1 MNTHQ
6 DYIADAISYEA
17 AVVAEAQ
24 TSTRNHVL
32 NRSAFKLGAI
42 PGMPSDT
49 AVGALLQAANA
60 NGYVAEH
67 GERATRNVI
76 ESGLQSGQRK
86 QQKVLRPNRA
96 ERRRMASESKPAV
109 ISGPSLTTISP
120 QIDIAHA
127 QPAFPPR
134 TQPDKDGKPR
144 FQIVGDEGPPK
155 WGDEK
160 RRHFYKDGGVPVHVK
175 IMKQSGGAV
184 NWYRVVDLDGRTG
197 WQAQKPNQFRAVPFF
212 HNTDPFDREVV
223 DDTIWWPEGERD
235 VETLSNQL
243 LLAVT
248 FGGTGDGLPAGCERY
263 FTNRDVVIA
272 SDNDEGGRSHAEN
285 KATLIAPV
293 ARSVRIVHFP
303 DTREKG
309 DVSDWLGAGNT
320 IADLE
325 KRAESAGPWVRFPLA
340 APKTGLDVVCMAD
353 VRPTAIEY
361 LWPNWIALGKVH
373 VLAGEGGSG
382 KTTLLHD
389 WTARTTTG
397 DRWPDGAE
405 GSSPG
410 SVLILASEDDVGD
423 TIAPRLIAA
432 AADMSRVFVIR
443 SVRDVHQRRR
453 GFNLQ
458 ADLEMLGA
466 EIDKRR
472 DVKLVIFDPVT
483 SYLGKVDSHNNS
495 DVRAVLDP
503 LGEFAAR
510 KMVAVVCNNHFS
522 KGGGNANSRI
532 IGSVAFV
539 NQARAAF
546 IVTPDE
552 EDDTR
557 MLLIPSKM
565 NIAPMSRG
573 LAYRIEGCLIE
584 HEGVSIPTSRIMYE
598 STPISITA
606 NQALAARDSN
616 AGSKPAD
623 AEVEAFLRDALSG
636 GPTDVSEVETMA
648 RAAAL
653 VGENQRLAQNKAFQ
667 RARKVLGVTSKRE
680 GFGKGARFVLT
691 LPASPCAPENPMR
704 TPLQT
709 RAHMTN
715 PGAHEDE
722 QDDFNPTA
730 RKSERS

>member
-1 MNTHQ
+1 MNEAPQ
-6 DYIADAISYEA
+6 EYIDAAISSEA
-17 AVVAEAQ
+17 AVVANAHV
-24 TSTRNHVL
+24 SSRNHVL
-32 NRSAFKLGAI
+32 NRSAFKLGTI
-42 PGMPSDT
+42 PGTQLDT
-49 AVGALLQAANA
+49 VIRALFPAARA
-60 NGYVAEH
+60 NGYLAEH
-67 GERATRNVI
+67 GEHATHKVI
-76 ESGLQSGQRK
+76 EGGFQSGQRK
-86 QQKVLRPNRA
+86 LRVAPRTNRA
-96 ERRRMASESKPAV
+96 ERRRMASESKRAV
-109 ISGPSLTTISP
+109 GSRPSPPVVSP
-120 QIDIAHA
+120 LLDADLA
-127 QPAFPPR
+127 RSTFPSRTQPAF
-134 TQPDKDGKPR
+134 DGKPY
-144 FQIVGDEGPPK
+144 FQLGGDEGPPK
-155 WGDEK
+155 RRSEK
-160 RRHFYKDGGVPVHVK
+160 RRHFYKEGDVPVHVK
-175 IMKQSGGAV
+175 IMMRNGGAA

-197 WQAQKPNQFRAVPFF
+197 WQAGKPNQFRAVPFF
-212 HNTDPFDREVV
+212 HNADPFDREVA

-248 FGGTGDGLPAGCERY
+248 FGGTGDGLPADCERY
-263 FTNRDVVIA
+263 FANRDVVIL
-272 SDNDEGGRSHAEN
+272 SDNDDGGRSHAEK

-293 ARSVRIVHFP
+293 AKRVRIVHFP
-303 DTREKG
+303 DTPEKG
-309 DVSDWLGAGNT
+309 DVSDWLGAGHT
-320 IADLE
+320 IADLVQ
-325 KRAESAGPWVRFPLA
+325 RAESVVPRVCSPLPKA

-373 VLAGEGGSG
+373 VLAGEGGRG

-405 GSSPG
+405 ASSPG

-432 AADMSRVFVIR
+432 GADISRVFAIR
-443 SVRDVHQRRR
+443 SVRDVDQRRR

-466 EIDKRR
+466 ELDTRR
-472 DVKLVIFDPVT
+472 DVKLVIFDPIT

-510 KMVAVVCNNHFS
+510 KGVAVICNNHFS

-552 EDDTR
+552 NDDTR

-565 NIAPMSRG
+565 NIAPMRSG

-598 STPISITA
+598 GAPISITA
-606 NQALAARDSN
+606 DQALAALDNN
-616 AGSKPAD
+616 AGSKPVE
-623 AEVEAFLRDALSG
+623 AEVEAFFRDVLSG
-636 GPTDVSEVETMA
+636 GPTEVSEVEIMA
-648 RAAAL
+648 RAAGL
-653 VGENQRLAQNKAFQ
+653 LGENQRLAQNKAFQ
-667 RARKVLGVTSKRE
+667 RARKVLGVASNRE
-680 GFGKGARFVLT
+680 GFGRGARYVISQ
-691 LPASPCAPENPMR
+691 PNSPCAPQNPH
-704 TPLQT
+704 
-709 RAHMTN
+709 AH
-715 PGAHEDE
+715 PVSKQGAHD
-722 QDDFNPTA
+722 
-730 RKSERS
+730 KSGCT

>member
-1 MNTHQ
+1 MTSSMK
-6 DYIADAISYEA
+6 IS
-17 AVVAEAQ
+17 
-24 TSTRNHVL
+24 TVL
-32 NRSAFKLGAI
+32 A
-42 PGMPSDT
+42 
-49 AVGALLQAANA
+49 
-60 NGYVAEH
+60 
-67 GERATRNVI
+67 
-76 ESGLQSGQRK
+76 
-86 QQKVLRPNRA
+86 
-96 ERRRMASESKPAV
+96 
-109 ISGPSLTTISP
+109 
-120 QIDIAHA
+120 
-127 QPAFPPR
+127 
-134 TQPDKDGKPR
+134 
-144 FQIVGDEGPPK
+144 
-155 WGDEK
+155 
-160 RRHFYKDGGVPVHVK
+160 K
-175 IMKQSGGAV
+175 IMKRDGGAV
-184 NWYRVVDLDGRTG
+184 NWYRVVDLDGRSG
-197 WQAQKPNQFRAVPFF
+197 WQARKPNQFRAVPFF
-212 HNTDPFDREVV
+212 HNADPFDREVV

-248 FGGTGDGLPAGCERY
+248 FGGTGDGLPAGCESY
-263 FTNRDVVIA
+263 FANRDVVIP
-272 SDNDEGGRSHAEN
+272 SDNDDGGRSHAEN

-303 DTREKG
+303 DTQEKG
-309 DVSDWLGAGNT
+309 DVSDWLDAGHT
-320 IADLE
+320 IAELQR
-325 KRAESAGPWVRFPLA
+325 RAESAGPWVPPALA
-340 APKTGLDVVCMAD
+340 QIPAKPGLDVVCMAD
-353 VRPTAIEY
+353 VNPTAIEY

-373 VLAGEGGSG
+373 VLAGEGGRG

-432 AADMSRVFVIR
+432 GADRTRVFVIR
-443 SVRDVHQRRR
+443 SVRDVDQRRR

-458 ADLEMLGA
+458 ADLEKLGA

-483 SYLGKVDSHNNS
+483 SYLGKVDLHNNS

-510 KMVAVVCNNHFS
+510 KGVAVVCNNHFS

-565 NIAPMSRG
+565 NIAPMSSG

-584 HEGVSIPTSRIMYE
+584 HRAVSIPTSRIVYE
-598 STPISITA
+598 SAPISITA
-606 NQALAARDSN
+606 NQALAALDSN
-616 AGSKPAD
+616 AGSKPAE
-623 AEVEAFLRDALSG
+623 AEVEAFLRDVLG
-636 GPTDVSEVETMA
+636 RGPIDVSEVETMA
-648 RAAAL
+648 RAAGL
-653 VGENQRLAQNKAFQ
+653 LGENQRLAQNKAFQ
-667 RARKVLGVTSKRE
+667 RARKIFWRDLEPRGFRE
-680 GFGKGARFVLT
+680 G
-691 LPASPCAPENPMR
+691 C
-704 TPLQT
+704 PL
-709 RAHMTN
+709 
-715 PGAHEDE
+715 
-722 QDDFNPTA
+722 
-730 RKSERS
+730 RS

>member
-6 DYIADAISYEA
+6 DYIADAINYEA
-17 AVVAEAQ
+17 AVVAKAQ
-24 TSTRNHVL
+24 TSTRNLIL
-32 NRSAFKLGAI
+32 NRSAFSLGTL
-42 PGMPSDT
+42 PGAQLDVVV
-49 AVGALLQAANA
+49 AALLPAAHA
-60 NGYVAEH
+60 NGYVADH
-67 GERATRNVI
+67 GEPATRRVI
-76 ESGLQSGQRK
+76 ESGFRSGQRNPRK
-86 QQKVLRPNRA
+86 IPRLNRA
-96 ERRRMASESKPAV
+96 ERRRLAFKSRIGV
-109 ISGPSLTTISP
+109 NPSLSP
-120 QIDIAHA
+120 TVVSPLPDVTLA
-127 QPAFPPR
+127 QPSLPPR
-134 TQPDKDGKPR
+134 TPQDKDGKPR
-144 FQIVGDEGPPK
+144 FQIGGDEGPPK
-155 WGDEK
+155 WGHEK
-160 RRHFYKDGGVPVHVK
+160 RRHFYKDGGVSVQVK
-175 IMKQSGGAV
+175 IMKEGGGAS
-184 NWYRVVDLDGRTG
+184 NWYRVVDHDGRTG
-197 WQAQKPNQFRAVPFF
+197 WQAEKPHQFRAVPFF
-212 HNTDPFDREVV
+212 HKIDPFDREVV
-223 DDTIWWPEGERD
+223 DDPLWWPEGERD
-235 VETLSNQL
+235 AETLSSQL

-248 FGGTGDGLPAGCERY
+248 FGGIGDGLPAGCERY
-263 FTNRDVVIA
+263 FANRDVVIL

-285 KATLIAPV
+285 KAALIVPV
-293 ARSVRIVHFP
+293 AKSVRIVHFP

-309 DVSDWLGAGNT
+309 DVTDWLGAGNT
-320 IADLE
+320 VADLE
-325 KRAESAGPWVRFPLA
+325 KRAESAGPWIRPPLA
-340 APKTGLDVVCMAD
+340 QTPAKPGLDVVCMAD
-353 VRPTAIEY
+353 VSPTAIKY

-373 VLAGEGGSG
+373 VLAGEGGRG

-432 AADMSRVFVIR
+432 GADMSRVFVIR
-443 SVRDVHQRRR
+443 SVRDVDQRRR

-466 EIDKRR
+466 EIDRR
-472 DVKLVIFDPVT
+472 SDVRLVIFDPVT

-539 NQARAAF
+539 NQARVAF

-552 EDDTR
+552 GDDTR

-565 NIAPMSRG
+565 NIAPMRSG

-606 NQALAARDSN
+606 DQALAALDSN
-616 AGSKPAD
+616 AGSKPAEAD
-623 AEVEAFLRDALSG
+623 LEAFFRDVLG
-636 GPTDVSEVETMA
+636 CRPIDVSEVETMA
-648 RAAAL
+648 RAAGL
-653 VGENQRLAQNKAFQ
+653 LGENQRLAQNKAFQ
-667 RARKVLGVTSKRE
+667 RARKALGVISNRE
-680 GFGKGARFVLT
+680 GFGKGARYVLA
-691 LPASPCAPENPMR
+691 LPVHHAHPKIPCAPGFK
-704 TPLQT
+704 TGC
-709 RAHMTN
+709 A
-715 PGAHEDE
+715 
-722 QDDFNPTA
+722 
-730 RKSERS
+730 

>member
-1 MNTHQ
+1 MEN
-6 DYIADAISYEA
+6 
-17 AVVAEAQ
+17 
-24 TSTRNHVL
+24 L
-32 NRSAFKLGAI
+32 
-42 PGMPSDT
+42 
-49 AVGALLQAANA
+49 
-60 NGYVAEH
+60 
-67 GERATRNVI
+67 
-76 ESGLQSGQRK
+76 
-86 QQKVLRPNRA
+86 
-96 ERRRMASESKPAV
+96 AS
-109 ISGPSLTTISP
+109 IG
-120 QIDIAHA
+120 
-127 QPAFPPR
+127 
-134 TQPDKDGKPR
+134 
-144 FQIVGDEGPPK
+144 GDEGPPK
-155 WGDEK
+155 WGHEK
-160 RRHFYKDGGVPVHVK
+160 RRHRYKDGGVSVQIK
-175 IMKQSGGAV
+175 IMKEGGGAA
-184 NWYRVVDLDGRTG
+184 NWYRVVDFDGRTG
-197 WQAQKPNQFRAVPFF
+197 WQAEKPRQFRAVPFF
-212 HNTDPFDREVV
+212 HKIDPFDREVV

-235 VETLSNQL
+235 AETLSNQL

-263 FTNRDVVIA
+263 FANRDVVIL

-285 KATLIAPV
+285 KAALIVPV
-293 ARSVRIVHFP
+293 AKSVRIVHFL

-309 DVSDWLGAGNT
+309 DVTDWLGAGNT

-325 KRAESAGPWVRFPLA
+325 KRAESVRPWVRSPLA
-340 APKTGLDVVCMAD
+340 GAPTKPGLDVVCMAD

-361 LWPNWIALGKVH
+361 LWPNRIALGKVH

-389 WTARTTTG
+389 WAARTTTG

-432 AADMSRVFVIR
+432 GADRSRVFVIR
-443 SVRDVHQRRR
+443 SVLDVHQRRR

-472 DVKLVIFDPVT
+472 DVRLVIFDPVT

-546 IVTPDE
+546 IVAPDK

-573 LAYRIEGCLIE
+573 LAYRIEGCLIK

-606 NQALAARDSN
+606 DQALAALDSN

-623 AEVEAFLRDALSG
+623 AEVEAFFQDVLG
-636 GPTDVSEVETMA
+636 CGPTDVSEVETMA
-648 RAAAL
+648 RKAGL
-653 VGENQRLAQNKAFQ
+653 LGENQRLAQNKAFQ
-667 RARKVLGVTSKRE
+667 RARKVLGVISNRE
-680 GFGKGARFVLT
+680 GFGKGARYVLT

-722 QDDFNPTA
+722 QDEFNPTA